1 MNFLRFNWNFTE
13 HNELL
18 FSENTIKGFSR
29 NLIKCNQLHCMK
41 IYKKNAKKFV
51 CNIISTKT
59 FIVAIKTGPQHKFL
73 IASIQNIVLRL
84 LWLHIKCLT
93 ANNFVSVCV
102 LLIFHWN
109 QQKFMTKI
117 HEKNGFKGERE
128 WGKKTPTE
136 MEFTAEICW
145 LKRYACKAHVGLYL
159 FIGLS
164 VLTRRRT
171 LPRSKCLHVK

>member
-41 IYKKNAKKFV
+41 IFKKNSKKFV

-128 WGKKTPTE
+128 WGKKNANRTGIYCRNMLIEAVRVQSPCWTIFVYWIIRANTTSNVASFE
-136 MEFTAEICW
+136 MFTC
-145 LKRYACKAHVGLYL
+145 
-159 FIGLS
+159 
-164 VLTRRRT
+164 
-171 LPRSKCLHVK
+171 